1 MSWRV
6 DLMSASVILAV
17 VIGVLAAAYLLIQ
30 TFVVGSIGWSRL
42 VTRTPDETHSQICRD
57 DAGKTSARPAHGRD
71 CPALRGPRRGISRH
85 NAPSHQRSMPKAAA
99 ASACRSCRMARWSI
113 AKGSCSM
120 RRTTERP
127 AREGYTASTRR
138 TDHTERTRHAAALT
152 ILSRYCA

>member
-17 VIGVLAAAYLLIQ
+17 VLGVLAAAYLLIQ

-42 VTRTPDETHSQICRD
+42 VARTPDETHSQICRD

-85 NAPSHQRSMPKAAA
+85 NASSHQLIHA
-99 ASACRSCRMARWSI
+99 
-113 AKGSCSM
+113 
-120 RRTTERP
+120 
-127 AREGYTASTRR
+127 EGRCCICGPIMQNGKVVDSQGFML
-138 TDHTERTRHAAALT
+138 DPEDE
-152 ILSRYCA
+152 